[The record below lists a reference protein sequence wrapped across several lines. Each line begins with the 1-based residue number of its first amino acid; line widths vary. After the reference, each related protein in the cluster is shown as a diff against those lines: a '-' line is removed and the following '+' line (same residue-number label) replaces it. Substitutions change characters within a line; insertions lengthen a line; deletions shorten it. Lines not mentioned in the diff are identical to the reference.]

1 MKKSILFVVSLL
13 LVNLPAFSAPIED
26 EPATP
31 PLKPAKESH
40 MNLFADI
47 GLASGDFSGMYTG
60 IGFQYGFSPSLFGE
74 ALVEIYFNP
83 MNSYVTNTAYA
94 VNLNGVYK
102 VKMSEEAK
110 LFFKAGFSSTSL
122 TASYM
127 NYSLTSD
134 NQIGLNAGVG
144 GEIALNKKIGLK
156 AGGTFKV
163 IFDQGETLT
172 FFNFNGGVYLNL

>member
-1 MKKSILFVVSLL
+1 MKKSILLIVSFL
-13 LVNLPAFSAPIED
+13 LVSLPAFSAPIEE
-26 EPATP
+26 EPAAP
-31 PLKPAKESH
+31 PLKPTKESR

-102 VKMSEEAK
+102 MKMSEEAK

-122 TASYM
+122 TASYQG
-127 NYSLTSD
+127 YSATSD